1 MGRRFGSASVQ
12 YGDWHGTVSLDDPD
26 ESGELERIAGVD
38 PNDWRIWAIDISGA
52 SGTGIRASVLAV
64 RHELIEDFGDWER
77 VARDNDGAIPVTEF
91 ELREGTASPCWEHS
105 SDRTSGHRCERRS
118 RMLILSW
125 RSSKRSSHR
134 RPCLSRRLRAW

>member
-26 ESGELERIAGVD
+26 EYGELERIAGVD
-38 PNDWRIWAIDISGA
+38 PNDWRICAIDISGA

-77 VARDNDGAIPVTEF
+77 VARDNDGAIPATEF
-91 ELREGTASPCWEHS
+91 ELREGTALALLG
-105 SDRTSGHRCERRS
+105 TF
-118 RMLILSW
+118 
-125 RSSKRSSHR
+125 KRSNIRAS
-134 RPCLSRRLRAW
+134 LREAIEDADLELEIVETVQPPEDLPQP